1 MSNTLAILVLF
12 FPLLFVLA
20 AWAAVTAWR
29 ILDDEPPPIV
39 LDERDPELR
48 ARARADGRPVR
59 VSAREI
65 RADLRYHARRRT
77 SVAYDSSAPD
87 HAFPAEWWDDV
98 CTRCN

>member
-12 FPLLFVLA
+12 FPLLFTMA

-29 ILDDEPPPIV
+29 ILRNEPEPVV
-39 LDERDPELR
+39 LDDHDPELR
-48 ARARADGRPVR
+48 ARSRAEGRPVR
-59 VSAREI
+59 VGAREI
-65 RADLRYHARRRT
+65 RADLRYHARCRRA
-77 SVAYDSSAPD
+77 VAYDSSAPD